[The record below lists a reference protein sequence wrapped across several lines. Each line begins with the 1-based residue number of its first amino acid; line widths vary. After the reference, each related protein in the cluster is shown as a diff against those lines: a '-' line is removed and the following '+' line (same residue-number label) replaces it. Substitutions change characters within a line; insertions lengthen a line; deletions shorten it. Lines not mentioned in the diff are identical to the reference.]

1 MLTKLISTI
10 EFLPQG
16 SEPGRD
22 RVYELDSSGGLIIR
36 GNFVTERRS
45 GSSFSEVRNPEPFFP
60 GTDITNTSLS
70 PTVFWATTLCGT
82 YFL

>member
-1 MLTKLISTI
+1 MLTKLISTN

-45 GSSFSEVRNPEPFFP
+45 QKYAIQNRFFLAL
-60 GTDITNTSLS
+60 I
-70 PTVFWATTLCGT
+70 
-82 YFL
+82 